1 MSSLPRETWRPGRED
16 RVAWLIVLLPFLA
29 ALPQLIG
36 YLQAD
41 PLLYLSELAVGQASR
56 IQPGTPYADPNHGYG
71 TQALGRLALWMWS
84 QGEVPWWN
92 HYTGIGVPLAGE
104 YVAAAFFPI
113 TLLQLLPY
121 GMAWQ
126 QLALQIIAG
135 LGTYGLLRQLAT
147 RPFASTVGGLLF
159 AFNSQLA
166 WFAHAPATVVP
177 FLPWMLWGIDRIVVA
192 SCNARRGGW
201 GMLAAAMALSLL
213 GGFPETA
220 YLQGLLALAWTIVRG
235 LQLPRDARRS
245 YALGI
250 VAGGLTGIAIAA
262 PQVYAFL
269 EYLPNADIGEHGERF
284 AHEALPIAAL
294 VPTAIPYFI
303 GPIIGYIGPGQ
314 ELLQILWG
322 GLGGYLTFALLLAAV
337 AGFAT
342 RRDAI
347 SWLLFAWAA
356 LALLRTF
363 GFPGLSYLWNLI
375 PGISIAAFYR
385 FMVPTWELA
394 AIILAVRGLDAW
406 IEHGAVPRHARL
418 AGIAAMIALAAGV
431 ALVIAAHFQP
441 IIAASKSLRGWSV
454 GSSAI
459 AVTAAVAAFAL
470 MFGRTRANRALG
482 AVLVVQ
488 AIVLYVVPTLS
499 NPRTGQVDL
508 GPVHFLRN
516 NLGLQRFFTL
526 GPLAPNYGAY
536 FRIASVNYNVLPN
549 SRKWVTWVQTHL
561 DREADSVAFSGTRQG
576 EKGSADALRRNLIA
590 YEEIGVRYVIAWRG
604 QDPFGG
610 RMPKVFSGENTDI
623 YELPSPKPYFDTA
636 NKRCKLE
643 GIERNV
649 VIADC
654 MGPDRV
660 FRRELFHPGWTA
672 TSGGKELQLR
682 EHLDLYQSIELP
694 AGRHEVR
701 FSYAPPHIAW
711 AWLASLLGLASAA
724 SLFFRRV
731 RGTRATAPAGGRS
744 T

>member
-1 MSSLPRETWRPGRED
+1 VSSLPLEAWRPGRED
-16 RVAWLIVLLPFLA
+16 RIAWLIVLLPFLA

-41 PLLYLSELAVGQASR
+41 PMLYLSELAVGQASR
-56 IQPGTPYADPNHGYG
+56 IQPGLPYADPNHGYG
-71 TQALGRLALWMWS
+71 TQALGRLALWVWS

-92 HYTGIGVPLAGE
+92 HYTGIGVPLAAQ
-104 YVAAAFFPI
+104 YVSAAFFPI

-126 QLALQIIAG
+126 QLALQVIAG
-135 LGTYGLLRQLAT
+135 LGTYGLLRQLGT
-147 RPFASTVGGLLF
+147 RPFAAAAGGLLF

-166 WFAHAPATVVP
+166 LFAHAPATVVP
-177 FLPWMLWGIDRIVVA
+177 FLPWMLWGIDRIAVA
-192 SCNARRGGW
+192 ANASRRGGW

-235 LQLPRDARRS
+235 LQLPRTAWRS
-245 YALGI
+245 YSLGI

-314 ELLQILWG
+314 ELLLLLWG
-322 GLGGYLTFALLLAAV
+322 GIGGYLTLALLLAAV

-347 SWLLFAWAA
+347 SWLLLAWSI

-394 AIILAVRGLDAW
+394 AIVLAARGLDTW
-406 IEHGAVPRHARL
+406 IAQGGVPRHARL
-418 AGIAAMIALAAGV
+418 AGLAVVIAV
-431 ALVIAAHFQP
+431 ALGAAYVFAMHLRVP
-441 IIAASKSLRGWSV
+441 INTSRSLAGWAI

-459 AVTAAVAAFAL
+459 AAITAIAAFAL
-470 MFGRTRANRALG
+470 MWRARAVKALG
-482 AVLVVQ
+482 AVLVAQ
-488 AIVLYVVPTLS
+488 AIVLYVIPTLS

-526 GPLAPNYGAY
+526 GPLQPNYGAY
-536 FRIASVNYNVLPN
+536 FRVASVNYNVLPN
-549 SRKWVTWVQTHL
+549 SKKWVAWVKSHL
-561 DREADSVAFSGTRQG
+561 DRDADSVAFSGTRTG
-576 EKGSADALRRNLIA
+576 PGGSAEALRRNLVA
-590 YEEIGVRYVIAWRG
+590 YEELGVRYVLAWRG

-610 RMPKVFSGENTDI
+610 RLPKVFSGVNSDI
-623 YELPSPKPYFDTA
+623 YLLANAKPYFDA
-636 NKRCKLE
+636 AGKRCRLE
-643 GIERNV
+643 ASGRNA

-654 MGPDRV
+654 DAPDRV

-672 TSGGKELQLR
+672 ASGGKELPIR
-682 EHLDLYQSIELP
+682 EHLDLYQSVELP

-711 AWLASLLGLASAA
+711 AWLASLVGLIALGIHWLRA
-724 SLFFRRV
+724 RR
-731 RGTRATAPAGGRS
+731 
-744 T
+744 